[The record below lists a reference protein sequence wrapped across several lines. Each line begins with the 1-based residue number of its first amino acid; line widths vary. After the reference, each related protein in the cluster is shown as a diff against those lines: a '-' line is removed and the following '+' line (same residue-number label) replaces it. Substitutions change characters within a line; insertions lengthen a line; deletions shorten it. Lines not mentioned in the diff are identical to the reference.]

1 MTWCRSYVAPC
12 PDDPEIRL
20 GNFIGDF
27 VRGRDL
33 SSRFSARIYKGITL
47 HRAIDEFTDH
57 HPIVKQSKDRLRPK
71 YRHYAP
77 VIVDIFYDHFLAV
90 NWHLYHSQLLP
101 DFAADCYQY
110 LEKSLPILPEQVRWM
125 LPHMVRGNWLVNY
138 ARVEGI
144 QQALNGMTR
153 RSKFDSKMNESVTEL
168 IQSYDEFNS
177 EFILF
182 FPLLKEHASQFLL
195 ID

>member
-1 MTWCRSYVAPC
+1 MNFLAHLYLSG
-12 PDDPEIRL
+12 DDPEIRL

-33 SSRFSARIYKGITL
+33 SARYSPCIFKGILL
-47 HRAIDEFTDH
+47 HREIDEFTDR

-90 NWHLYHSQLLP
+90 NWHLYHPQLLP
-101 DFAADCYQY
+101 DFAEECYQY
-110 LEKSLPILPEQVRWM
+110 LEESLPILPEQVKWM

-153 RSKFDSKMNESVTEL
+153 RSKFDSKMNESVAEL
-168 IQSYDEFNS
+168 VQSYDEFNT
-177 EFILF
+177 EFKSF